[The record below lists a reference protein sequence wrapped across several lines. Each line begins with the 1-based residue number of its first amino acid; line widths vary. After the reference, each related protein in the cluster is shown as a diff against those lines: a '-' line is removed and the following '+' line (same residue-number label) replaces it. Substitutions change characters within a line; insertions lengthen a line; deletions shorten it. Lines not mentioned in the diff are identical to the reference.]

1 VCLLV
6 ALASRAVA
14 GEPLPLQQITVEASP
29 IDPYLPAR
37 TEVDRSEIIDAHQ
50 SELSDVLELTP
61 GINVRQ
67 GGKGEVRV
75 DMRGFDQ
82 RATLYTLDGV
92 PVYEPYNG
100 IINAD
105 LFPLEMLNSIEITRG
120 ASSSLYGPN
129 GMGGQIKLDTFAP
142 RPPLGAA
149 VSTIWRDSDLCDV
162 RASGSAAHEGWSG
175 FAAGR
180 YLTSSGLWLSDDFQD
195 RPDTQR
201 RFQNGSKRVNSDV
214 DQLSGFAS
222 LGYQYGNGGRAHVAV
237 LASDATFGIP
247 PSTTQ
252 FGQLLDSG
260 QYAPIIERADPERLL
275 HVQAGFEQRILPTI
289 GVAGGLFY
297 TSYDYHDTQ
306 YFPQQKTKDDP
317 LDYSRVATIVTNS
330 HELGGIGRVTLDVGD
345 RDTIAVGGQVRGDSV
360 DLSTTTRGFL
370 GSPSVTVAS
379 VGVENVYAA
388 TDRISLVL
396 GASEDLQTGGRIG
409 TRSEFDPQGIVS
421 IDLDQWG
428 AARVAVARKIR
439 FPTLREL
446 FDKYQGNPHLAP
458 ENTLTYEIG
467 YRVSRRWGY
476 AGLNLFRSD
485 VDNLIAGGGDDNH
498 FINVQTAT
506 LQGIEVAS
514 GVMPVERVRLDITYT
529 YLDTTANN
537 SIPLSPS
544 SDSAVQHKPAHR
556 FNGILQVSLPWELLL
571 RMEGIYTSEQL
582 DRLNSDVMVGGFGLW
597 NVQITRPVGKW
608 LSVFAGADNLLD
620 TDYEQKLGTPESGRR
635 AFAGF
640 RATY

>member
-1 VCLLV
+1 
-6 ALASRAVA
+6 
-14 GEPLPLQQITVEASP
+14 
-29 IDPYLPAR
+29 
-37 TEVDRSEIIDAHQ
+37 VDRSEIIDAHK

-82 RATLYTLDGV
+82 RATLYTLDGI

-142 RPPLGAA
+142 RPPLGAT
-149 VSTIWRDSDLCDV
+149 VSTVWRDADLCDV
-162 RASGSAAHEGWSG
+162 RAGGSAAHEGWSG

-180 YLTSSGLWLSDDFQD
+180 YLTTSGFSLADGFED

-201 RFQNGSKRVNSDV
+201 RFENGGKRLNSDR
-214 DQLSGFAS
+214 DQLSGFAT
-222 LGYQYGNGGRAHVAV
+222 LGYQYGNEGRAHVAV

-252 FGQLLDSG
+252 FGQLVIPG
-260 QYAPIIERADPERLL
+260 HYAPVIERADPERLL
-275 HVQAGFEQRILPTI
+275 HVQAGVEQRLLPAV

-306 YFPQQKTKDDP
+306 YFPDKLHMQYDP
-317 LDYSRVATIVTNS
+317 LDYSSAATTKTNS

-345 RDTIAVGGQVRGDSV
+345 RDTLAVGGQVRGDSV
-360 DLSTTTRGFL
+360 DLSSTTRGSI
-370 GSPSVTVAS
+370 GHPSITVAS

-388 TDRISLVL
+388 TDWISLVL
-396 GASEDLQTGGRIG
+396 GVSEDVQTGGQIG
-409 TRSEFDPQGIVS
+409 TRSDFDPQGIVF

-428 AARVAVARKIR
+428 AARIAVARKIR

-446 FDKYQGNPHLAP
+446 FDRYQGNPHLAP

-467 YRVSRRWGY
+467 HRVSRTWGY
-476 AGLNLFRSD
+476 MGLNLFRSD
-485 VDNLIAGGGDDNH
+485 VDNLIAGGGEENH
-498 FINVQTAT
+498 FMNVQTAT

-514 GVMPVERVRLDITYT
+514 GVMPVERVRLDVTYT
-529 YLDTTANN
+529 FLDTTAQTNV
-537 SIPLSPS
+537 PLRPDS
-544 SDSAVQHKPAHR
+544 SSAVQHKPAHR
-556 FNGILQVSLPWELLL
+556 FNGILQVSLPWKLLL
-571 RMEGIYTSEQL
+571 RMEGLYTSEQL
-582 DRLNSDVMVGGFGLW
+582 DQLNSEVIVGGFALW

-608 LSVFAGADNLLD
+608 LSLFAGADNLLD
-620 TDYEQKLGTPESGRR
+620 TDYEQKLGTPEPGRR

>member
-1 VCLLV
+1 V
-6 ALASRAVA
+6 
-14 GEPLPLQQITVEASP
+14 GP
-29 IDPYLPAR
+29 
-37 TEVDRSEIIDAHQ
+37 SEILDAHQ

-149 VSTIWRDSDLCDV
+149 VSTIWRDADLYDV

-180 YLTSSGLWLSDDFQD
+180 YLTTSGFWLSDDFKD
-195 RPDTQR
+195 RPDSQR
-201 RFQNGSKRVNSDV
+201 RFEDGGKRLNSDR

-222 LGYQYGNGGRAHVAV
+222 LGYQYGNEGRAHVAV

-252 FGQLLDSG
+252 FGQQMDSG
-260 QYAPIIERADPERLL
+260 QYAPIIERVDPERLL
-275 HVQAGFEQRILPTI
+275 HVQAGFEQRLLPAV

-306 YFPQQKTKDDP
+306 YFPEQKTKDDP
-317 LDYSRVATIVTNS
+317 LDYSRSATAVTNS

-345 RDTIAVGGQVRGDSV
+345 HDTIAVGGQVRGDSV
-360 DLSTTTRGFL
+360 DLSSTAH
-370 GSPSVTVAS
+370 GSIGHPSITVAS
-379 VGVENVYAA
+379 TGVENVYAV

-396 GASEDLQTGGRIG
+396 GASEDVQTGGQIG
-409 TRSEFDPQGIVS
+409 TRSEFDPQGIVF

-428 AARVAVARKIR
+428 AARIALARKIR

-446 FDKYQGNPHLAP
+446 FDQYQGNPHLAP

-467 YRVSRRWGY
+467 HRVSRAWGY
-476 AGLNLFRSD
+476 AGLSLFRSD
-485 VDNLIAGGGDDNH
+485 VDNLIETGAGEENH
-498 FINVQTAT
+498 FMNVQTAT
-506 LQGIEVAS
+506 LQGVEVAA
-514 GVMPVERVRLDITYT
+514 GVMPVERVQLDITYT
-529 YLDTTANN
+529 FLDTTVHNN
-537 SIPLSPS
+537 IPLSPS

-556 FNGILQVSLPWELLL
+556 FNGVLQVSLPWKLLL
-571 RMEGIYTSEQL
+571 RMEGLYTSEQL
-582 DRLNSDVMVGGFGLW
+582 DNLNGDVMVPGFALW
-597 NVQITRPVGKW
+597 NVQITRPIGKW
-608 LSVFAGADNLLD
+608 LSVFAGANNLLD
-620 TDYEQKLGTPESGRR
+620 TDYEQKQGMPEPGRR

>member
-1 VCLLV
+1 M
-6 ALASRAVA
+6 
-14 GEPLPLQQITVEASP
+14 GEITVEASP

-37 TEVDRSEIIDAHQ
+37 TQVDRSEIIDAHK

-67 GGKGEVRV
+67 GGKAEARV

-129 GMGGQIKLDTFAP
+129 GMGGQIKLGTFAP
-142 RPPLGAA
+142 RPPLGAT
-149 VSTIWRDSDLCDV
+149 VSTIWRDSDLFDV
-162 RASGSAAHEGWSG
+162 RASGGVAHEGWSG

-180 YLTSSGLWLSDDFQD
+180 YLTTSGFSLADGFDD
-195 RPDTQR
+195 RPETQR
-201 RFQNGSKRVNSDV
+201 RFENGGKRLNSDR

-222 LGYQYGNGGRAHVAV
+222 LGYQYGDEGRAHLAV
-237 LASDATFGIP
+237 LASNATFGIP

-252 FGQLLDSG
+252 FGLLVDKK
-260 QYAPIIERADPERLL
+260 QKLYAPVIERADPERLV
-275 HVQAGFEQRILPTI
+275 HVQAGVEQRLLPAV

-297 TSYDYHDTQ
+297 TSYDYHDVQHFPDKLHRQ
-306 YFPQQKTKDDP
+306 YDP
-317 LDYSRVATIVTNS
+317 MDYVAVVTAVTNS
-330 HELGGIGRVTLDVGD
+330 HELGGIGRATLDVSD

-360 DLSTTTRGFL
+360 DLSNTHGFI
-370 GSPSVTVAS
+370 GNYSITVAS
-379 VGVENVYAA
+379 VGVENVYAV

-396 GASEDLQTGGRIG
+396 GASEDLQTGGQIG
-409 TRSEFDPQGIVS
+409 TRSEFDPQGIVY
-421 IDLDQWG
+421 IDLGQWG
-428 AARVAVARKIR
+428 ASRIAVARKIR

-446 FDKYQGNPHLAP
+446 FDQYQGSPHLAP

-467 YRVSRRWGY
+467 HRVSRAWGY

-498 FINVQTAT
+498 FKNAQTAT
-506 LQGIEVAS
+506 LQGVEVAS

-529 YLDTTANN
+529 YLDTTAHDR
-537 SIPLSPS
+537 IPLGPS
-544 SDSAVQHKPAHR
+544 ADSAVQHKPAHR

-571 RMEGIYTSEQL
+571 RMEGLYTSEQL
-582 DRLNSDVMVGGFGLW
+582 DQFHGVYMVGGFALW

-608 LSVFAGADNLLD
+608 LSVFTGADNLLD
-620 TDYEQKLGTPESGRR
+620 TDYEQKIGMPEPGRR

>member
-1 VCLLV
+1 LCLLL
-6 ALASRAVA
+6 ALASPAVA
-14 GEPLPLQQITVEASP
+14 GEPLRMGEITVEASP

-37 TEVDRSEIIDAHQ
+37 TEVDRSEIIDAHK

-82 RATLYTLDGV
+82 RATLYILDGV

-105 LFPLEMLNSIEITRG
+105 LFPLEMLSGMEITRG

-142 RPPLGAA
+142 RPPLGAT
-149 VSTIWRDSDLCDV
+149 VSTMWRDADLWDV

-180 YLTSSGLWLSDDFQD
+180 YLTTSGFWLADDFKD
-195 RPDTQR
+195 RPDSQR
-201 RFQNGSKRVNSDV
+201 RFQNGSKRVNSDR

-222 LGYQYGNGGRAHVAV
+222 LGYQYGNEGRAHVAV

-252 FGQLLDSG
+252 FGQLVDPG
-260 QYAPIIERADPERLL
+260 QYAPIIERVDPERLL
-275 HVQAGFEQRILPTI
+275 HVQAGFEQRLLPAV

-306 YFPQQKTKDDP
+306 YFPDANHTHYDP
-317 LDYSRVATIVTNS
+317 LDYSSAVTTVTDS
-330 HELGGIGRVTLDVGD
+330 HELGGIGRVTLDIGD
-345 RDTIAVGGQVRGDSV
+345 GDTLAVGGQVRGDGV
-360 DLSTTTRGFL
+360 DLSSTTHGAL
-370 GSPSVTVAS
+370 GHPGVTVAS

-388 TDRISLVL
+388 TNRISLVL
-396 GASEDLQTGGRIG
+396 GASEEVQTGARIG

-421 IDLDQWG
+421 LDLDQWG
-428 AARVAVARKIR
+428 AARIAVARKIR
-439 FPTLREL
+439 LPTLREL
-446 FDKYQGNPHLAP
+446 FDEDQGNPHLAP

-467 YRVSRRWGY
+467 HRVSRAWGY

-485 VDNLIAGGGDDNH
+485 VDNLIAGGGDNH
-498 FINVQTAT
+498 FMNVQEVT
-506 LQGIEVAS
+506 LQGVEVAG
-514 GVMPVERVRLDITYT
+514 GVMPVERVRLDVTYT
-529 YLDTTANN
+529 FLDATAHDKV
-537 SIPLSPS
+537 PPSPVS
-544 SDSAVQHKPAHR
+544 SSAVQHKPAHR
-556 FNGILQVSLPWELLL
+556 FNGVLQLSLPWKLLL
-571 RMEGIYTSEQL
+571 RMEGLYTSKQL
-582 DRLNSDVMVGGFGLW
+582 DRLNSDVIVGGFALW

-608 LSVFAGADNLLD
+608 VSIFAGTDDLLD
-620 TDYEQKLGTPESGRR
+620 IDYEQKQGTPEPGRR

>member
-1 VCLLV
+1 M
-6 ALASRAVA
+6 A
-14 GEPLPLQQITVEASP
+14 EITVEASP

-37 TEVDRSEIIDAHQ
+37 TEVDRSEIIDAHK
-50 SELSDVLELTP
+50 SELSAVLELTP

-105 LFPLEMLNSIEITRG
+105 LFPLEMLSGVEITRG

-142 RPPLGAA
+142 RQPLVAT
-149 VSTIWRDSDLCDV
+149 VSTIWRDSDLWDV

-180 YLTSSGLWLSDDFQD
+180 YLTSSGYWLAEGFQD
-195 RPDTQR
+195 RPDSQR
-201 RFQNGSKRVNSDV
+201 RFQDGNKRVNSAI
-214 DQLSGFAS
+214 DQQSGFAS

-237 LASDATFGIP
+237 LASDANFGIP

-252 FGQLLDSG
+252 FGQRLGSG
-260 QYAPIIERADPERLL
+260 QYAPVIERADPERLL
-275 HVQAGFEQRILPTI
+275 HVQAGVEQRLLPTV

-297 TSYDYHDTQ
+297 TGYDYHDTLS
-306 YFPQQKTKDDP
+306 FPQQDTQYDP
-317 LDYSRVATIVTNS
+317 LDYSASATTKTNS
-330 HELGGIGRVTLDVGD
+330 HELGGIGRGTLDIGD
-345 RDTIAVGGQVRGDSV
+345 RDTLAVGGQVRGDSA
-360 DLSTTTRGFL
+360 DLSSSSHGSL
-370 GSPSVTVAS
+370 GHPSITVAS
-379 VGVENVYAA
+379 AGIENVYAA
-388 TDRISLVL
+388 TDRISLIL
-396 GASEDLQTGGRIG
+396 GASEDVQTGGQIG

-421 IDLDQWG
+421 IDFDQWG
-428 AARVAVARKIR
+428 AARIAVARKIR

-446 FDKYQGNPHLAP
+446 FDPYQGNPHLAP
-458 ENTLTYEIG
+458 EHTLTYEIG
-467 YRVSRRWGY
+467 HRLSRAWGY
-476 AGLNLFRSD
+476 AALNLFRSD
-485 VDNLIAGGGDDNH
+485 VDNLIASGGSEDH
-498 FINVQTAT
+498 FINVQDAT
-506 LQGIEVAS
+506 LQGLEVAC
-514 GVMPVERVRLDITYT
+514 GALPVEQVRLDVTYT
-529 YLDTTANN
+529 YLDTTAHTNV
-537 SIPLSPS
+537 PLSPS
-544 SDSAVQHKPAHR
+544 SSSAVQHKPAHR

-582 DRLNSDVMVGGFGLW
+582 DRLNSDVIVDGFALW

-608 LSVFAGADNLLD
+608 LGVFAGADNLLD
-620 TDYEQKLGTPESGRR
+620 ADYQQKLGAPEPGRR

>member
-1 VCLLV
+1 M
-6 ALASRAVA
+6 ALGSPATA
-14 GEPLPLQQITVEASP
+14 GEPLPLQEITVEASP

-37 TEVDRSEIIDAHQ
+37 TQVDRSEILDAHK

-82 RATLYTLDGV
+82 RATLYTLDGI

-142 RPPLGAA
+142 RPPLAAA
-149 VSTIWRDSDLCDV
+149 VSTIWRDTDLWDV
-162 RASGSAAHEGWSG
+162 RASGSAARNGWSG

-180 YLTSSGLWLSDDFQD
+180 YLTTSGFSLADGFED

-201 RFQNGSKRVNSDV
+201 RFENGGKRLNSDR

-222 LGYQYGNGGRAHVAV
+222 LGYQYGNEGRAHVAV

-252 FGQLLDSG
+252 FGKWLSPG
-260 QYAPIIERADPERLL
+260 HYAPIIERVDPERLL
-275 HVQAGFEQRILPTI
+275 HVQAGVEQRLLPAV

-306 YFPQQKTKDDP
+306 HFPDKLHVQYDP
-317 LDYSRVATIVTNS
+317 LDYIAAATTVTHS
-330 HELGGIGRVTLDVGD
+330 HELGGIGRATLDVGD

-360 DLSTTTRGFL
+360 DLSSTTHGSL
-370 GSPSVTVAS
+370 GHPSITVAS
-379 VGVENVYAA
+379 VGVENVYAV

-396 GASEDLQTGGRIG
+396 GASEDVQTGGRIG

-428 AARVAVARKIR
+428 AARIAVARKIR

-446 FDKYQGNPHLAP
+446 FDEHQGNPHLAP

-467 YRVSRRWGY
+467 HRVSRGWGY

-485 VDNLIAGGGDDNH
+485 VDNLIAGGDKENH
-498 FINVQTAT
+498 FMNVQTAT
-506 LQGIEVAS
+506 LQGVEVAS
-514 GVMPVERVRLDITYT
+514 GVMPVERVRLDVTYT
-529 YLDTTANN
+529 FLDTRAHDKARFGVV
-537 SIPLSPS
+537 SE
-544 SDSAVQHKPAHR
+544 SAVQHKPAHR
-556 FNGILQVSLPWELLL
+556 FNSVLQVSLPWKLLL
-571 RMEGIYTSEQL
+571 RMEGLYTSEQL
-582 DRLNSDVMVGGFGLW
+582 DQLRGEFMDGSFALW
-597 NVQITRPVGKW
+597 NVQLTRPVGKW

-620 TDYEQKLGTPESGRR
+620 TDYEQKRGMPEPGRR